1 MKKNKKKGTK
11 IADFL
16 KQGKTFGG
24 DGEVKAETQEI
35 LSGVSPRFEREDASA
50 MKTSSIAKSE
60 LLTEYNYASPRK
72 KGAALNKEAA
82 EMLDQKL
89 GTS

>member
-1 MKKNKKKGTK
+1 
-11 IADFL
+11 
-16 KQGKTFGG
+16 
-24 DGEVKAETQEI
+24 
-35 LSGVSPRFEREDASA
+35 